1 MLYGCTVLLC
11 FNTALQTSIAFES
24 LTRHIC
30 DPLQISP
37 NFSKNNSNLSPQGSS
52 KWNLS
57 SLDFTMPAGKDLKLR
72 ILPKNSW
79 VLTDRDFRK
88 KTQALLYK
96 QSFLKEGMEHEKQKR
111 TEKVWNIY
119 ILKKNNL
126 KHFCRKNKFP
136 KTISLNMKDS
146 IRGFKPSSLQAFTS
160 TRRSKCSGY
169 TVSIGTPSSG

>member
-1 MLYGCTVLLC
+1 MFYLVPKWLHVSNRHWHGVHLCTSNFRVYESMLYGCTVLLC

-88 KTQALLYK
+88 NPRHFFTSNPSSKREWNMKSRKGQKRFETFLYWKKTIWSISVEK
-96 QSFLKEGMEHEKQKR
+96 TSFLK
-111 TEKVWNIY
+111 
-119 ILKKNNL
+119 L
-126 KHFCRKNKFP
+126 
-136 KTISLNMKDS
+136 SL
-146 IRGFKPSSLQAFTS
+146 
-160 TRRSKCSGY
+160 
-169 TVSIGTPSSG
+169 